1 MMLGG
6 FDRWLNA
13 GRLAAA
19 ATLLILALAPAGSHA
34 QLRGLGG
41 SAGGLG
47 GGIVGGRGI
56 APPDLGNDTGRGGG
70 PLGGAVPGAPPLPS
84 TDAPTG
90 RINTNAIT
98 NTLNGPV
105 LGTVTGP
112 VTNTLSVP
120 RDTIRGLGGTL
131 DRSARNVT
139 GAAGTVVRRSGVP
152 PAGERRF
159 VPNEVVV
166 GLPTSL
172 SPQVLDGLLRR
183 HRLTRLETRSMGLTG
198 VTMHRVQVT
207 DGRSVSDVIRAIE
220 SERGVG
226 AAQPNYRYTL
236 QAPLAGESTSER
248 WLQYVLAKLQIP
260 EAHHISTGERILVA
274 LIDSG
279 IDVSHPEIAGSVAGS
294 YDALNSKEGP
304 HSHGTAMAGA
314 IVAHGR
320 LAGIAPSARILAAR
334 AFGAATSGAD
344 GTTFAILMALDWSL
358 AQGARVINMS
368 FAGPS
373 DPEIARAL
381 ATAHKKG
388 IVLVAAAGNA
398 GPKSPPLFPAS
409 DPNVIA
415 VTATDSK
422 DELFR
427 VAVRGRHIAVAAPG
441 VEILGPAPDR
451 QYQLS
456 SGTSVAAA
464 QVSGIVALLLQRK
477 PDLKPDTVRRILTSS
492 ATDLGPKGRD
502 DQFGSG
508 LANGLR
514 ALQAADRVAPP
525 TEPTNVSSAR

>member
-1 MMLGG
+1 
-6 FDRWLNA
+6 
-13 GRLAAA
+13 
-19 ATLLILALAPAGSHA
+19 
-34 QLRGLGG
+34 
-41 SAGGLG
+41 
-47 GGIVGGRGI
+47 
-56 APPDLGNDTGRGGG
+56 
-70 PLGGAVPGAPPLPS
+70 
-84 TDAPTG
+84 
-90 RINTNAIT
+90 
-98 NTLNGPV
+98 
-105 LGTVTGP
+105 
-112 VTNTLSVP
+112 
-120 RDTIRGLGGTL
+120 
-131 DRSARNVT
+131 
-139 GAAGTVVRRSGVP
+139 
-152 PAGERRF
+152 
-159 VPNEVVV
+159 
-166 GLPTSL
+166 
-172 SPQVLDGLLRR
+172 
-183 HRLTRLETRSMGLTG
+183 
-198 VTMHRVQVT
+198 
-207 DGRSVSDVIRAIE
+207 
-220 SERGVG
+220 
-226 AAQPNYRYTL
+226 
-236 QAPLAGESTSER
+236 
-248 WLQYVLAKLQIP
+248 
-260 EAHHISTGERILVA
+260 
-274 LIDSG
+274 
-279 IDVSHPEIAGSVAGS
+279 
-294 YDALNSKEGP
+294 
-304 HSHGTAMAGA
+304 MAGA

-441 VEILGPAPDR
+441 VEILGPAPDQ

-492 ATDLGPKGRD
+492 AADLGPKGRD

-525 TEPTNVSSAR
+525 PKPTNVSSAR